1 MRDTDSDSLLEG
13 EDKGQTAAQQSCCG
27 CNVPLAK
34 SVTWSQHTE
43 VGESNEDE
51 VLASFQTSVEEE
63 MMVTL
68 YNYLITDKFGH
79 FVKVD
84 NTLVSWGRRLFVSG
98 TIEFLDEMR
107 TM

>member
-1 MRDTDSDSLLEG
+1 MWWQDPSQELT
-13 EDKGQTAAQQSCCG
+13 EDK
-27 CNVPLAK
+27 
-34 SVTWSQHTE
+34 
-43 VGESNEDE
+43 
-51 VLASFQTSVEEE
+51 VLASFQTSVEE
-63 MMVTL
+63 MMFTL
-68 YNYLITDKFGH
+68 YDYLITNEFCH